1 MLGDSPDH
9 PGTDLEAPVHG
20 RDRNQRFLWCVKAGG
35 GRLPTVPGDDPGAKG
50 KAAAKRGDF
59 HCAGLPCPTD
69 HVGWRP
75 WHRDGEGL
83 NMKHAA
89 PTRPMRGQEL
99 LWALGGRIRTLGGRT
114 WNPIYWVRANNIT
127 GPRCRGPSI

>member
-1 MLGDSPDH
+1 MLGDSPDC
-9 PGTDLEAPVHG
+9 PGTDLEAPYHG
-20 RDRNQRFLWCVKAGG
+20 RHVKAGG

-59 HCAGLPCPTD
+59 HCAGLPCLTD

-75 WHRDGEGL
+75 WHHDGEGL

-89 PTRPMRGQEL
+89 PTRLMRGQEL
-99 LWALGGRIRTLGGRT
+99 HLGSGGLYLEPYLLG
-114 WNPIYWVRANNIT
+114 
-127 GPRCRGPSI
+127 